1 MSERAKPGEKK
12 KRFLSREQQA
22 VWKRGQRDSMRGKS
36 KEERQANREKSK
48 SQLAA
53 MSESERAKLTK
64 DLQTKWDAL
73 PAAEKEAIQRK
84 MKERKAGGG
93 GGKKKRGK
101 GGGGDDD

>member
-1 MSERAKPGEKK
+1 MSERGQTGEKK

-22 VWKRGQRDSMRGKS
+22 VWKRGQRDAMRGKS
-36 KEERQANREKSK
+36 KEEKLANREKSK

-64 DLQTKWDAL
+64 DLQAKWDAL
-73 PAAEKEAIQRK
+73 PESEKKAMQLK
-84 MKERKAGGG
+84 MKERKGGG

-101 GGGGDDD
+101 GGGDDDD